1 MSSEVGEIFV
11 RRGRNSCWERS
22 VSCPRS
28 CNLESHSF
36 SAFIKPH
43 LPLYHWAAPSSEGAG
58 LVHLSRTLIYG
69 NLFYCFR
76 FPSGRYLCWRFHA
89 YRNDVYRPFR
99 KTARKQGSRCAHT
112 DRGRPS
118 GCSAP
123 FPLHGHPDEPSVVIK
138 KPWDQSN
145 SKCQGFLPSPCRPL
159 LLKFSLIGFAR
170 SKRGL

>member
-1 MSSEVGEIFV
+1 MSSEVGEISIK
-11 RRGRNSCWERS
+11 RWRNWCWERS
-22 VSCPRS
+22 VCCPRS

-58 LVHLSRTLIYG
+58 LVHSSRTLIYG
-69 NLFYCFR
+69 DLFYCFR

-99 KTARKQGSRCAHT
+99 KMACKQRSRCAHT
-112 DRGRPS
+112 DRDRPS
-118 GCSAP
+118 GCSAL

-145 SKCQGFLPSPCRPL
+145 SMCQGFLLLPVGPSFL
-159 LLKFSLIGFAR
+159 NSHL
-170 SKRGL
+170 